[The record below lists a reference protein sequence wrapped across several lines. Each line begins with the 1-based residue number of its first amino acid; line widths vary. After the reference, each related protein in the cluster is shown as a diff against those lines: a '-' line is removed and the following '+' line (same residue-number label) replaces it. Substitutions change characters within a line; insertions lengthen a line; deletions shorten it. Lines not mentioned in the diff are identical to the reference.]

1 MIDSKGHFRL
11 YNESPLYQLMI
22 SVLIITG
29 VGMVLILIF
38 SIAGMFIF
46 DSSFS
51 DLQKVVSG
59 FKDNEIQFTR
69 YLLIVQDLAIF
80 IIPSCIIFR
89 LLKSDTET
97 GFEAFTVPRLKEVV
111 LVIILAFCLFPI
123 TSFTGEINS
132 AMEFPDWLS
141 GVEKW
146 MVEHE
151 DKANGILDLL
161 VPSDTVNVMILNL
174 FMIAVLPAFA
184 EEMIFR
190 GVFQRIFSNLFKS
203 GHIAIWITAF
213 IFSAIHFQFYG
224 FIPRFILG
232 LVFGYLFLWSGT
244 LWLPIIAHFVNNA
257 VPVVYT
263 FAQGAEKLNA
273 GTGIS
278 LWEQVGYLPVPLI
291 ISVVILVYFRN
302 KSVSIRSS

>member
-11 YNESPLYQLMI
+11 YNESPLYQLLI

-29 VGMVLILIF
+29 VGMVLILLF
-38 SIAGMFIF
+38 SVAGMFIF

-51 DLQKVVSG
+51 DLEKVVSG
-59 FKDNEIQFTR
+59 LKSNEIQFMR

-89 LLKSDTET
+89 LLKSDTEN
-97 GFEAFTVPRLKEVV
+97 GFELFATPRLKEAG

-141 GVEKW
+141 GVGKW
-146 MVEHE
+146 MTEHE
-151 DKANGILDLL
+151 EKANGLLDLL
-161 VPSDTVNVMILNL
+161 VPSDTFNVMLLNL
-174 FMIAVLPAFA
+174 FMIAILPAFS

-190 GVFQRIFSNLFKS
+190 GVFQGIFSKLFRS
-203 GHIAIWITAF
+203 GHVAVWVTAL
-213 IFSAIHFQFYG
+213 IFSAIHLQFFG
-224 FIPRFILG
+224 FVPRLILG
-232 LVFGYLFLWSGT
+232 LVFGYLFFWSGN

-263 FAQGAEKLNA
+263 FAQSAEKLNA
-273 GTGIS
+273 ATEIP
-278 LWEQVGYLPVPLI
+278 LWKQAAYLPVPMI
-291 ISVVILVYFRN
+291 IIAVILGYFRN
-302 KSVSIRSS
+302 NFATRLR

>member
-11 YNESPLYQLMI
+11 YNESPLYQLLI
-22 SVLIITG
+22 SVLIISG
-29 VGMVLILIF
+29 VGMVLILVF

-46 DSSFS
+46 DSNFS
-51 DLQKVVSG
+51 DLEKVVSG
-59 FKDNEIQFTR
+59 LKDNEIQFTR

-80 IIPSCIIFR
+80 IIPSCIILR
-89 LLKSDTET
+89 LLKSDAET
-97 GFEAFTVPRLKEVV
+97 GFEAFTIPQLKEAG

-132 AMEFPDWLS
+132 AMEFPHWLS

-151 DKANGILDLL
+151 DKANGLLDLL
-161 VPSDTVNVMILNL
+161 VPSNTVNVMILNL

-190 GVFQRIFSNLFKS
+190 GIFQRIFSNLFRS
-203 GHIAIWITAF
+203 GHIAVWITAI
-213 IFSAIHFQFYG
+213 IFSAIHFQFFG

-273 GTGIS
+273 GTEIP
-278 LWEQVGYLPVPLI
+278 LLKQAAYLPVPLI
-291 ISVVILVYFRN
+291 IIALILAYFRN
-302 KSVSIRSS
+302 KSVSLRSS